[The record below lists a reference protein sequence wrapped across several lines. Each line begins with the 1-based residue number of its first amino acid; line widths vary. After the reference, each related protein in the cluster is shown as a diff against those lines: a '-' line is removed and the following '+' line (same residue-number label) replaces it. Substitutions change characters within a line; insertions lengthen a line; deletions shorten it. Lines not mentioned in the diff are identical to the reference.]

1 MAVLRREF
9 YRDARGPT
17 PGDQDVWSLVFDR
30 VTGELLVRHE
40 WDAERH
46 SGVDEFGIGEFVT
59 QTGAAPDALLS
70 LLFADT
76 SVDAQAAK

>member
-1 MAVLRREF
+1 MTVLRREF
-9 YRDARGPT
+9 YRDARGPA
-17 PGDQDVWSLVFDR
+17 PGDRDVWFLLFDR
-30 VTGELLVRHE
+30 ATGELLVRHE

-46 SGVDEFGIGEFVT
+46 SGVDEFGVAEFVT

-76 SVDAQAAK
+76 TVDAQAAK